1 MFEAL
6 AYFVMVPMVYLAVA
20 WCIIGIAWQV
30 TRVLRAPR
38 HPSTLKIFPET
49 KRPLLAAIVDGLTMT
64 SARKHQPVFWFFLML
79 FHLGILAVFL
89 EHLDLFP
96 WLNIMPAK
104 SPHVITFGAAGVAVI
119 AAVMYFTFRRLRGAV
134 RELSVP
140 ADYLLLFLLFLI
152 FITGATISWA
162 ISWGTDGFMFTKQD
176 FGVYL
181 NNLLKFNFTNPNQG
195 LSGAHYVV
203 VVIHVLLANLF
214 LMLLPFSK
222 VMHTFFALPLNKIRR
237 G

>member
-140 ADYLLLFLLFLI
+140 APAA
-152 FITGATISWA
+152 G
-162 ISWGTDGFMFTKQD
+162 G
-176 FGVYL
+176 
-181 NNLLKFNFTNPNQG
+181 
-195 LSGAHYVV
+195 
-203 VVIHVLLANLF
+203 
-214 LMLLPFSK
+214 
-222 VMHTFFALPLNKIRR
+222 R
-237 G
+237 